1 MTSLAWESSDQE
13 TSRLAASH
21 GSDKSLNDFDDFRPG
36 RSLDKLG
43 NLKGMHE
50 TSSQV
55 DKDRCLPLQRGAS
68 VRMVAHAQ
76 GKTSDLPMY
85 LKPDDLA
92 IGA

>member
-55 DKDRCLPLQRGAS
+55 DKDRCLPPQREASS
-68 VRMVAHAQ
+68 VRMVAPFRRA
-76 GKTSDLPMY
+76 
-85 LKPDDLA
+85 KPA
-92 IGA
+92 TCRCI